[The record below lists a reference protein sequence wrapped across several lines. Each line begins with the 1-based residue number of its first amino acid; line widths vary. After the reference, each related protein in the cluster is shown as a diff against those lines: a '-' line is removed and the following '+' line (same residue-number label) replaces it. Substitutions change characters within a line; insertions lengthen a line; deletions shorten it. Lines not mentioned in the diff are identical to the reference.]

1 MIRIYGVL
9 MTMTRVGKNC
19 CLIYTD
25 LHLNCSAVI
34 QSFAFFNYFKCSLHS
49 GAAEEKKISLFQ
61 HSHSASI
68 RNYHGGCGGGVGR
81 GVDEL
86 IADHRQLTGRDS
98 ALSPVMAQ
106 QDNNDN

>member
-1 MIRIYGVL
+1 MQLTFR
-9 MTMTRVGKNC
+9 
-19 CLIYTD
+19 
-25 LHLNCSAVI
+25 S
-34 QSFAFFNYFKCSLHS
+34 S
-49 GAAEEKKISLFQ
+49 GGKKISLFQ

-68 RNYHGGCGGGVGR
+68 KHYHGRCGGGVGGR
-81 GVDEL
+81 GGVDEL